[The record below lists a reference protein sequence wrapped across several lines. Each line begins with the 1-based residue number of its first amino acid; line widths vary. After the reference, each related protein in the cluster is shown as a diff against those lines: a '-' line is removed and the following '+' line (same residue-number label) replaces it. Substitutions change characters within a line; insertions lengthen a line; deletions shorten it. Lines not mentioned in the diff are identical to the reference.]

1 MVLLVVTTT
10 EDGQMHQETRDTY
23 NHSSGSLSD
32 HYDRIGPRSGDIDL
46 AFSLAGNPTSARVL
60 ELGCGNGRDARAIL
74 RKTSSYIGIDTS
86 EQMIERAHSKVP
98 QGQFEVADAVTY
110 NFPGHFDIIF
120 SFALLRH
127 LSIPELT
134 SVLKRA
140 AHSLNEGGVLYLSSN
155 YNDIYL
161 QESRSDDYGT
171 REMFYY
177 NPAIIQKYAP
187 RSLTKIQEIYDTIDG
202 AEWFEVALR
211 KQSHA

>member
-1 MVLLVVTTT
+1 MVLSVITTT
-10 EDGQMHQETRDTY
+10 EDRQMHQGTRDTY
-23 NHSSGSLSD
+23 NYSSGSLSD

-46 AFSLAGNPTSARVL
+46 AFSLAGNPSSARVL

-74 RKTSSYIGIDTS
+74 RKTSQYIGIDTS
-86 EQMIERAHSKVP
+86 EQMIERARNKVP
-98 QGQFEVADAVTY
+98 HGQFEVADAATY
-110 NFPGHFDIIF
+110 DFPGQFDIIF

-155 YNDIYL
+155 YHDVYL
-161 QESRSDDYGT
+161 HESRSDDYGT

-187 RSLTKIQEIYDTIDG
+187 RSLIKVQEIYDTIDG
-202 AEWFEVALR
+202 AEWFEVAFR
-211 KQSHA
+211 KRPAA